1 MIYDYIIILIISIFV
16 YEIIENMAAPSGN
29 EYYKL
34 RSKDGRDRI
43 FKTPKALIDACNEYF
58 EFCLSNPM
66 KEAQIVKGNQVE
78 VLETPSTNE
87 NGKAIKVKSKK
98 TIPYAVVEL
107 PKMRPFTLEGLCNYI
122 NISLNTFKGYE
133 GLEDFLIVTSRI
145 RQIIDMQQFEGAA
158 AGFLNPNIIAR
169 KLGLT
174 DKSEVKVSQEQPLFG
189 DD

>member
-1 MIYDYIIILIISIFV
+1 
-16 YEIIENMAAPSGN
+16 MAAPTGN

-34 RSKDGRDRI
+34 RSKDGRDKI
-43 FKTPKALIDACNEYF
+43 FKTPKALIDACNAYF
-58 EFCLSNPM
+58 DFCLSTPM
-66 KEAQIVKGNQVE
+66 LEAQIVKGNQVDTT
-78 VLETPSTNE
+78 ETPSKDE
-87 NGKAIKVKSKK
+87 NGKAIKIKSKK
-98 TIPYAVVEL
+98 TMPYAVVEL

-122 NISLNTFKGYE
+122 DISLNGFKAYE
-133 GLEDFLIVTSRI
+133 AREDFMIVTSRI
-145 RQIIDMQQFEGAA
+145 RQIIDSQQFEGAA